1 MHEYKENWTKTTKE
15 LTYWLITYYVYF
27 FFYILQNSGS
37 LYLTFKKDTLPVFN
51 F

>member
-1 MHEYKENWTKTTKE
+1 MHAYKENWTKLAKE

-27 FFYILQNSGS
+27 FYILQNSGS
-37 LYLTFKKDTLPVFN
+37 LYLTLKKDMLPVFN